1 MSRTLKILLIVFI
14 FFGIHYFIDDF
25 YFKEIRKVLD
35 EKIEFI
41 GVSHILTYLIVGI
54 PIFLATILIGKPKNI
69 LLNLGLNKSILKGVI
84 ISLIFT
90 MPMLV
95 GFSIFFNLNS
105 KITFNNI
112 LIGVISASFF
122 EELYFRGFLFGLIF
136 RKTKIGFI
144 PSVIIG
150 AVIFAMGH
158 LYQSQELVELI
169 GIFITTFAGGILF
182 AWVFCEWN
190 YNLWVSI
197 FFHLFMNL
205 FWLIFAVSDNAL
217 GGTYANLFRF
227 ITIIIVVC
235 FTIVYKKKKGLSLEI
250 NRRTIWRNI

>member
-1 MSRTLKILLIVFI
+1 MSKTLKILLIVFI
-14 FFGIHYFIDDF
+14 SFIMHYLFDDF
-25 YFKEIRKVLD
+25 YFKEIRKFLD

-41 GVSHILTYLIVGI
+41 GISHILTYLIVGI
-54 PIFLATILIGKPKNI
+54 PIFLGTILIGKPKNI

-112 LIGVISASFF
+112 LIGAISAGFF

-144 PSVIIG
+144 PSIIIG
-150 AVIFAMGH
+150 TVIFAMGH

-169 GIFITTFAGGILF
+169 GIFMTTFAGGILF
-182 AWVFCEWN
+182 AWVFCEWS

-197 FFHLFMNL
+197 FLHLFMNL
-205 FWLIFAVSDNAL
+205 FWIIFAVSDNAL

-227 ITIIIVVC
+227 ITIIIVVY